1 MIDLQACY
9 SLLNNNYSV
18 ITIGDSK
25 IPNTKWKEQQTIQL
39 SKKDFEAN
47 YNKNNT
53 KGVGLATGYYNLE
66 VIDIDTKILPTD
78 EEKNIFWN
86 EYLDI
91 LSESIE
97 DFDDKIVI
105 YRTKSGGYHLLY
117 RCEKIEGNLK
127 IAKPKGYKEALIET
141 RGIGGYV
148 FVYSDR
154 VSANGYLEIKTISES
169 DRNILME
176 CSRFYN
182 YVEDVPEKIPTIT
195 TSNFQDQDIKTWD
208 DYNQKN
214 KIWDL
219 ICNSFTEVGEANG
232 NKLVLRNGS
241 KSAHSGYIFNDSD
254 KLFLYST
261 GTNYPHEKPLSSF
274 DVYRI
279 DYHSGDYKSACS
291 QLYKDGYGTRLTVKD
306 NVSTDFWAYSKKG
319 AIILDN
325 FRYKKYLESINIFK
339 HYPNE
344 ESESYLFIQKDG
356 NFIDTTYESK
366 IKDIVLKHL
375 YNINKIDVWNM
386 MSERPLYFKK
396 EYLSFLDTPKL
407 EISKDTKE
415 SSIIYYKNTAVKITK
430 DDFKLINYDDV
441 KGFVWKK
448 QVIDRNIALKEES
461 DGMFKTFLWKIAS
474 EDKERYYTLKSVI
487 GYLLHSYKDKSLNK
501 AIIFNDELISDTPNG
516 GSGKGLFHA
525 AISKIKKMSM
535 IDGKSFD
542 NSKSFLFQTVDID
555 SQVLL
560 FDDVK
565 KGFIFEDLFSV
576 ITEGITLEKKGK
588 DAIKVPFEDSPKI
601 SITTNYTI
609 KGDGDSHYRRVFEV
623 EMSSYFNK
631 NHTPTKE
638 FGCLLFDDWDNN
650 EWGKFDNYMLRCIQ
664 YYLQNGL
671 VESQVVNLD
680 YRKLINNTNKDFIDF
695 MDSQDFNGQRYYDN
709 ELKNNFISDYEDYKF
724 HKWFTSTLFNKWL
737 VKYCDYKFFEFE
749 KGKTNGQRWLSI
761 TDNETADSQKEA
773 EIEIPF

>member
-1 MIDLQACY
+1 MINLNGCNA
-9 SLLNNNYSV
+9 LLNNGFSV
-18 ITIGDSK
+18 ITIGNSK
-25 IPNTKWKEQQTIQL
+25 IPNTKWKEQQTTQL
-39 SKKDFEAN
+39 SKVEFEKR
-47 YNKNNT
+47 YNLPT
-53 KGVGLATGYYNLE
+53 TEGIGIATGYNNLE
-66 VIDIDTKILPTD
+66 VIDIDTKILPSED
-78 EEKNIFWN
+78 EKNIFWN
-86 EYLDI
+86 EYISL
-91 LSESIE
+91 LRETIE
-97 DFDDKIVI
+97 DFDNKIVI

-117 RCEKIEGNLK
+117 RCDKIEGNLK

-154 VSANGYLEIKTISES
+154 ISANGYLDIQTISET
-169 DRNILME
+169 DREILMD

-182 YVEDVPEKIPTIT
+182 FVEDIPEKIPTMT
-195 TSNFQDQDIKTWD
+195 TSNFQDQSIKTWD
-208 DYNQKN
+208 DFNQKN
-214 KIWDL
+214 RIWDL
-219 ICNSFTEVGEANG
+219 ISNSFKEVGIADG
-232 NKLVLRNGS
+232 NRLVLRNGS
-241 KSAHSGYIFNDSD
+241 KSAHSGYIFNDTD

-261 GTNYPHEKPLSSF
+261 GTNYPHEQPLSAF
-274 DVYRI
+274 DIYRI
-279 DYHSGDYKSACS
+279 DEHNGDYKAACS
-291 QLYKDGYGTRLTVKD
+291 QLYKDGYGTRLEVKD
-306 NVSTDFWAYSKKG
+306 SVNADFWTYTKKG
-319 AIILDN
+319 SVILDN
-325 FRYKKYLESINIFK
+325 FKYKKYLESINIFK
-339 HYPNE
+339 HYPNL

-366 IKDIVLKHL
+366 IKDLVLKHL

-396 EYLSFLDTPKL
+396 EYLSFLDTPKI
-407 EISKDTKE
+407 EISKDTKT
-415 SSIIYYKNTAVKITK
+415 SSIIYYKNTAVEITK
-430 DDFKLINYDDV
+430 DKFKLINYDDV

-448 QVIDRNIALKEES
+448 QVIDRNIELKKES
-461 DGMFKTFLWKIAS
+461 DGMFKTFLWKIAA

-525 AISKIKKMSM
+525 AISKVKKMSM

-565 KGFIFEDLFSV
+565 KGFVFEDLFSV

-631 NHTPTKE
+631 THTPTKE
-638 FGCLLFDDWDNN
+638 FGCLLFDDWDSS
-650 EWGKFDNYMLRCIQ
+650 EWAKFDNYMLRCIQ

-671 VESQVVNLD
+671 VESEVINLD
-680 YRKLINNTNKDFIDF
+680 YRKLINNTNKDFIEF
-695 MDSQDFNGQRYYDN
+695 MDCIDFNGERYQAN
-709 ELKNNFISDYEDYKF
+709 ELKDKFINEYEDYKYA
-724 HKWFTSTLFNKWL
+724 KWFTSTLFNKWMI
-737 VKYCDYKFFEFE
+737 KYCDYKGFELE
-749 KGKTNGQRWLSI
+749 KGASNGQRWSSI
-761 TDNETADSQKEA
+761 TDKNQESEEFFKSNEV
-773 EIEIPF
+773 PF

>member
-1 MIDLQACY
+1 MISLNACY
-9 SLLNNNYSV
+9 SLLNNNYSI
-18 ITIGDSK
+18 ITIGDNK
-25 IPNTKWKEQQTIQL
+25 IPNSKWKDQQTKQL
-39 SKKDFEAN
+39 NKADFKEL
-47 YNKNNT
+47 YNKQTT
-53 KGVGLATGYYNLE
+53 KGVGIATGFKNLE
-66 VIDIDTKILPTD
+66 VIDIDTKILPTE

-86 EYLDI
+86 EYLSLLQDNI
-91 LSESIE
+91 D
-97 DFDDKIVI
+97 DFDNKIVI

-117 RCEKIEGNLK
+117 RCSKIEGNLK

-154 VSANGYLEIKTISES
+154 VSINGYLDVKEITEE
-169 DRNILME
+169 DRDIIME
-176 CSRFYN
+176 CSKFYN
-182 YVEDVPEKIPTIT
+182 YEEDVTEKIPVIT

-208 DYNQKN
+208 DYNDKN

-219 ICNSFTEVGEANG
+219 ICNSFKEVGTANG

-241 KSAHSGYIFNDSD
+241 KSAHSGYIFNDTD

-261 GTNYPHEKPLSSF
+261 GTNYPHEQPLSAF
-274 DVYRI
+274 DIYRI
-279 DYHSGDYKSACS
+279 DNHNGDYKSACS
-291 QLYKDGYGTRLTVKD
+291 QLYKDGYGTRLEVKD
-306 NVSTDFWAYSKKG
+306 NVNNEFWYYTKKG
-319 AIILDN
+319 AVIIDN
-325 FRYKKYLESINIFK
+325 FKYKKYLESMNVFK
-339 HYPNE
+339 HYPNTD
-344 ESESYLFIQKDG
+344 SESYLFIQKDG

-366 IKDIVLKHL
+366 IKDLVLKHL

-396 EYLSFLDTPKL
+396 EYLSFLETPKIK
-407 EISKDTKE
+407 ISKDTKE
-415 SSIIYYKNTAVKITK
+415 SSIVYYKNTAVQITK
-430 DDFKLINYDDV
+430 NDFKLIKYDDV
-441 KGFVWKK
+441 SGYVWKK
-448 QVIDRNIALKEES
+448 QVIDRDINLTPES

-474 EDKERYYTLKSVI
+474 ENKERYYTLKSVI

-516 GSGKGLFHA
+516 GSGKGLFHS
-525 AISKIKKMSM
+525 AISRIKKLAT
-535 IDGKSFD
+535 IDGKIFD
-542 NSKSFLFQTVDID
+542 NSKSFLYQTVDID

-565 KGFIFEDLFSV
+565 KGFVFEDLFSI

-638 FGCLLFDDWDNN
+638 FGCLLFDDWDSK
-650 EWGKFDNYMLRCIQ
+650 EWERFDNFMLRCIQ
-664 YYLQNGL
+664 YYLTNGL

-680 YRKLINNTNKDFIDF
+680 YRKLINNTNKDFIEF
-695 MDSQDFNGQRYYDN
+695 MDNLDFNGQRFYNND
-709 ELKNNFISDYEDYKF
+709 LKNSFIDDYEDYKF
-724 HKWFTSTLFNKWL
+724 HKWFTATLFNRW
-737 VKYCDYKFFEFE
+737 VAKYCEFHGHEFE
-749 KGKTNGQRWLSI
+749 KGKSNGQRYFCI
-761 TDNETADSQKEA
+761 GKEDLNK
-773 EIEIPF
+773 EVPF